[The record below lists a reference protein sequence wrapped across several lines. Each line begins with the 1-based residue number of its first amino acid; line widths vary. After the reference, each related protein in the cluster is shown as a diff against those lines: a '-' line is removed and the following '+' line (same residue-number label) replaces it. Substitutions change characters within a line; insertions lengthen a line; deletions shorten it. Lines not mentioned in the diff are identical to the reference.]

1 MAAAAEKIS
10 LLELAKRFEQLER
23 ALEDPQDM
31 LEEVGLAMVYS
42 TQKRFDEGISPDGVP
57 WEPPS
62 ELTKSTRLGKKGG
75 ENALQD
81 RGELAAS
88 ISHFVEGDNVHW
100 GSGLVYARIHQEGGT
115 IRAKDA
121 PALTIPLHPAARRVG
136 YRRLKEH
143 GLFRLPGQP
152 VLALPGKD
160 GAVTP
165 MFALKQSV
173 KIPQRRYLGVS
184 RGDEGTIKEIVFEFI
199 SGELS

>member
-115 IRAKDA
+115 IS
-121 PALTIPLHPAARRVG
+121 
-136 YRRLKEH
+136 
-143 GLFRLPGQP
+143 
-152 VLALPGKD
+152 GKD